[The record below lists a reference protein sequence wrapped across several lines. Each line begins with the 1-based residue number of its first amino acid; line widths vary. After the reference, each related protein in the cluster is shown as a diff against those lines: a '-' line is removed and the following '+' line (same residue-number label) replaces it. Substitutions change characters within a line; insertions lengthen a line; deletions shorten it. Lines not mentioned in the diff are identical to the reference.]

1 MMCVGGS
8 LLVSITFRLVTA
20 ITSPLSP
27 SLLSLSLSLSLSIQ
41 DNDQVLVEDRKEL
54 KLTKVLA
61 VITSRLSL

>member
-27 SLLSLSLSLSLSIQ
+27 SLLSLSLSLSIQ